1 MKNSKKISSQL
12 PKIYKDT
19 ISSYI
24 KEVQQTLGEKIKLI
38 LLIGSS
44 SSGKVISDWSDIDI
58 IIVLEQYKMEYI
70 EKIKNIVKNYDIK
83 IGNTIYSKIE
93 FENKKI
99 DPKTFYYLLL
109 VQKEIIPIQYCSS
122 DLNIPKIS
130 ELECKNAYHSWLME
144 HFHSYKRI
152 WLYTEIPNEKI
163 REIFKNTYLIMKS
176 ILIINGYYP
185 QNYEQVFYMYS
196 NEFKIEKFEFKKFI
210 KSYQNKTYDKEKLI
224 NFAQKFS
231 EDLSNNLKV

>member
-1 MKNSKKISSQL
+1 MKNLNKIPVQL

-24 KEVQQTLGEKIKLI
+24 KEIQQTLGKKIKLI

-44 SSGKVISDWSDIDI
+44 SSGKVIENWSDIDVI
-58 IIVLEQYKMEYI
+58 IILEQYKMEYV
-70 EKIKNIVKNYDIK
+70 EKIKSIVKKYNIK
-83 IGNTIYSKIE
+83 IGNTIYSKVE

-109 VQKEIIPIQYCSS
+109 VQKKIIPLQYCSL
-122 DLNIPKIS
+122 DLNIPRIS

-144 HFHSYKRI
+144 HFHSYKRM
-152 WLYTEIPNEKI
+152 WLYTQISNEKI

-176 ILIINGYYP
+176 ILIINDYYP
-185 QNYEQVFYMYS
+185 QNYEQVFEMYS
-196 NEFKIEKFEFKKFI
+196 NEFNIEKFKFEEFI
-210 KSYQNKTYDKEKLI
+210 KGYQNKTYDKEKLI
-224 NFAQKFS
+224 CFAQKFS